1 MRLKSVCICLVLD
14 VVGKLS
20 FFTLHF
26 YFIQTAAAEALKQFF
41 LCFNYILFAAR
52 TLPAH
57 RILKTFYQWHLFGV
71 RNGNAKRSETN
82 NSKRWR
88 ELKNSEEKEEEED
101 GDESGKKRRPYLLIH
116 IELSVIKS
124 VGYATLF
131 EIFTA
136 LCVSMWGFCLSLSS
150 PSLPSS
156 ALSQF
161 ANERPCVCV
170 FVSTTANQQA
180 RQCTNTHD

>member
-1 MRLKSVCICLVLD
+1 METIFCVL
-14 VVGKLS
+14 
-20 FFTLHF
+20 
-26 YFIQTAAAEALKQFF
+26 IIFF
-41 LCFNYILFAAR
+41 LARAR
-52 TLPAH
+52 TLRAH

-88 ELKNSEEKEEEED
+88 ELKNDGGGDGEEAGD
-101 GDESGKKRRPYLLIH
+101 GESGKKRRPYLLIH

-136 LCVSMWGFCLSLSS
+136 FVCLCVCGVL
-150 PSLPSS
+150 
-156 ALSQF
+156 A
-161 ANERPCVCV
+161 AVIAV
-170 FVSTTANQQA
+170 DVVVVVSVVAI
-180 RQCTNTHD
+180 CE